1 MTAKIGID
9 RYQMRYHPKQEVERL
24 RQHGSIFWSNLNQ
37 RWLIVE
43 QKLALDVLRDDKFH
57 LPPYSNSVGS
67 LEKITG
73 EDLGQLQALS
83 MFIPFLH
90 NGIYHKSIREV
101 LTKILVEI
109 QPRYYQLLPEV
120 VDDLIHDLL
129 KNGSGDFAEDF
140 SYRLHLA
147 TLSKVI
153 GMPASSVE
161 IINPM
166 LTSENLNY
174 NNSVSEFVNTELRLR
189 VAYAEMKKLVNENED
204 IRAFHERVGRY
215 LVDADLE
222 DTFNNRIYAMMA
234 VMIIGRDTI
243 AGAISLSLHEAF
255 EQFGDRIDGDQ
266 LASLDTKARELLRL
280 TSPVNII
287 EREASEPRKVGDQA
301 IAAGERV
308 LVVIRAV
315 NTDPAVYGC
324 PHQLTEASKEND
336 GFVFGSGIHTCIG
349 RNLALEA
356 LRVSFQKISQL
367 RAIHRVGEVTMGTG
381 RNTQSVDRMTMRV
394 EI

>member
-1 MTAKIGID
+1 
-9 RYQMRYHPKQEVERL
+9 
-24 RQHGSIFWSNLNQ
+24 
-37 RWLIVE
+37 
-43 QKLALDVLRDDKFH
+43 
-57 LPPYSNSVGS
+57 
-67 LEKITG
+67 
-73 EDLGQLQALS
+73 
-83 MFIPFLH
+83 
-90 NGIYHKSIREV
+90 
-101 LTKILVEI
+101 
-109 QPRYYQLLPEV
+109 
-120 VDDLIHDLL
+120 
-129 KNGSGDFAEDF
+129 
-140 SYRLHLA
+140 
-147 TLSKVI
+147 
-153 GMPASSVE
+153 
-161 IINPM
+161 
-166 LTSENLNY
+166 
-174 NNSVSEFVNTELRLR
+174 
-189 VAYAEMKKLVNENED
+189 MKKLVNENED

-324 PHQLTEASKEND
+324 PHHLTEASKEND